1 MKTGPGRTN
10 DAVGNWDEP
19 ATDAV
24 EGAARASDVAR
35 VDTAA
40 FRAGA
45 PYGRGDASSITVV

>member
-1 MKTGPGRTN
+1 
-10 DAVGNWDEP
+10 VGNWDEP
-19 ATDAV
+19 VTDAA
-24 EGAARASDVAR
+24 EGTARTSDVDPGPSSETVVAR